1 MSKRIFSSM
10 DFSFRLP
17 LRPEHELTPSRPSAI
32 DRPFRQENCGLDAPD
47 FPKALSTTYFGAHPF
62 RKPQRALAAVE
73 CRQHLILPSSGLT
86 SNQSNLI

>member
-1 MSKRIFSSM
+1 M

-17 LRPEHELTPSRPSAI
+17 LRPEQNELTPSWPSAI
-32 DRPFRQENCGLDAPD
+32 DRPFPQENCGLGALDL
-47 FPKALSTTYFGAHPF
+47 PKVLSTTYFGAHPF

>member
-17 LRPEHELTPSRPSAI
+17 LRPGARTDTIAAIRDRSAFSSGKL
-32 DRPFRQENCGLDAPD
+32 RVGCPD
-47 FPKALSTTYFGAHPF
+47 FPKALSATYFGVHPF